1 MSRGVIEMEITLP
14 ACPSRHRHRFRL
26 LAARIWFE
34 IHVVPEQA
42 RKDLCPDGNGREHG
56 TLGERWAGHS
66 ILMSPPALLVLTNQP
81 SELDTAINV

>member
-34 IHVVPEQA
+34 IHAVPEQA
-42 RKDLCPDGNGREHG
+42 R
-56 TLGERWAGHS
+56 
-66 ILMSPPALLVLTNQP
+66 
-81 SELDTAINV
+81 